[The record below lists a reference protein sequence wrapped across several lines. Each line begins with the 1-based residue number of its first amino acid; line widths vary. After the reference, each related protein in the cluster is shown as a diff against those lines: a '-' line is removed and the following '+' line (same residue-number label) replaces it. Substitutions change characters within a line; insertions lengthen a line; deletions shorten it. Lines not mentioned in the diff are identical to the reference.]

1 MSPIL
6 AFIMGL
12 PFGVVVGMA
21 TKMVIITTEIERKDA
36 KLKRKYGS
44 NVELLDKWRD

>member
-1 MSPIL
+1 MSPIF

-12 PFGVVVGMA
+12 PFGVAIGLA
-21 TKMVIITTEIERKDA
+21 TKMVIVSTEVERKDA